1 MPYVPILLEGEQNPN
16 HLYTAERLACQVIG
30 MSEKPNYSFDTG
42 PVAMAFIV
50 AAILFSS
57 AFYFAP
63 GKSQTLL
70 QQNPQQH
77 ILSVSADSSKEVP
90 PDKVEITFSVVSRG
104 TDPSAIQVENDA
116 KLKQITSAI
125 AALGVPAEN
134 IKTVGYSL
142 DKWSEYNKTQEA
154 YVDKGYQLSNS
165 LRVVSYDVSQA
176 GKIVK
181 GAVQNGAND
190 VSGIQF
196 SLADATQKKLYNS
209 LLQDAAASAKGK
221 ADAMASA
228 AGVKIASLSSMSE
241 GYSYVAPMA
250 NYDYRNLAMEASGGA
265 KVPEVS
271 ISAGLVKV
279 VATVNAQYEI
289 AG

>member
-1 MPYVPILLEGEQNPN
+1 
-16 HLYTAERLACQVIG
+16 
-30 MSEKPNYSFDTG
+30 
-42 PVAMAFIV
+42 MALIV

-63 GKSQTLL
+63 GKQSVLA
-70 QQNPQQH
+70 QQNQQH
-77 ILSVSADSSKEVP
+77 LLSVSADSSREVA
-90 PDKVEITFSVVSRG
+90 PDKVEMTFSVVSRG
-104 TDPSAIQVENDA
+104 TDPTAIQAENDA
-116 KLKQITSAI
+116 KLRQITSSI
-125 AALGVPAEN
+125 AALGVPSEN

-142 DKWSEYNKTQEA
+142 DRWTEYNKTQEK
-154 YVDKGYQLSNS
+154 YVDMGYQLSNS

-190 VSGIQF
+190 ISGIQF
-196 SLADATQKKLYNS
+196 SLADSTQKKLYNS

-221 ADAMASA
+221 ADAMASS
-228 AGVKIASLSSMSE
+228 AGVRIASLSSMSE
-241 GYSYVAPMA
+241 GYNYVQPMA
-250 NYDYRNLAMEASGGA
+250 NYNYRDMALEAKAGA
-265 KVPEVS
+265 APEVS